1 MPLNRGDDD
10 CTVPFSHRCRLTF
23 HCVGDADRPN
33 ACVAV
38 EEMSSAVHYCLWALK
53 HCSSNSPFVLAAL

>member
-1 MPLNRGDDD
+1 MPLHRGDDD
-10 CTVPFSHRCRLTF
+10 CTVPFSHGCRLTF

-33 ACVAV
+33 AC
-38 EEMSSAVHYCLWALK
+38 SAAHYCLWALI